1 MARGLSTLLPALPGL
16 PALLGLPVLLGLA
29 ACGPEEPVLQGV
41 PAEALLADQPSA
53 RQRAASADPSSR
65 SPEEPYRKA
74 EGVYVDVL
82 YLGGASFRL
91 NRDLLTDQLGALQ
104 GVEDL
109 PDGAQRASFERGQVQ
124 VKDDTIYQISVPL
137 PQPLRRS
144 EALNALGFPAYV
156 GRYVSLHREYRLNN
170 TWGFRRLRLKRQ
182 SADNELV
189 TEIEAWHSIPDAPD
203 VIR

>member
-1 MARGLSTLLPALPGL
+1 MATRPVCLAL
-16 PALLGLPVLLGLA
+16 ALVALA
-29 ACGPEEPVLQGV
+29 GCGPEEPVLQGV
-41 PAEALLADQPSA
+41 PAEALLASQPSA
-53 RQRAASADPSSR
+53 EQRAASADRLNR
-65 SPEEPYRKA
+65 SATEPYLKP

-91 NRDLLTDQLGALQ
+91 NRDVLADQLGALQ
-104 GVEDL
+104 AVEDL
-109 PDGAQRASFERGQVQ
+109 PDGAQRARFERGEVQ
-124 VKDDTIYQISVPL
+124 VKDDAIYLVTVPL

-182 SADNELV
+182 SPEDELV
-189 TEIEAWHSIPDAPD
+189 TELEAWHTVPDAPD

>member
-1 MARGLSTLLPALPGL
+1 MATRLICLALS
-16 PALLGLPVLLGLA
+16 LA
-29 ACGPEEPVLQGV
+29 ALAGCGPEEPVLQGV
-41 PAEALLADQPSA
+41 PAEALLASQPSA
-53 RQRAASADPSSR
+53 EQRAASADRLNR
-65 SPEEPYRKA
+65 SATEPYLKP

-91 NRDLLTDQLGALQ
+91 NRDVLADQLGALQ
-104 GVEDL
+104 AVEDL
-109 PDGAQRASFERGQVQ
+109 PDGAQRARFERGEVQ
-124 VKDDTIYQISVPL
+124 VKDDAIYLVTVPL

-182 SADNELV
+182 SPEDELV
-189 TEIEAWHSIPDAPD
+189 TELEAWHTVPDAPD